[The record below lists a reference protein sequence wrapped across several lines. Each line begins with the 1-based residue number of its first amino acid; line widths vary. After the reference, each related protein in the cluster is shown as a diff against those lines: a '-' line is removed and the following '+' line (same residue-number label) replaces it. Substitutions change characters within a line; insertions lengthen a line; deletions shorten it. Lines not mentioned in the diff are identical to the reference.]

1 MIKLAKYLKP
11 FIFSLVLAILLL
23 FVQAMTNLKLPDYMS
38 DIVNVGIQQ
47 NGVEHAAPE
56 AISKNGFALM
66 TTFMTDSEKTLVK
79 QNYTLA
85 NKTDAAANGKTYAD
99 TYPNAESQLYVLGQ
113 PDEETQNALDKAFG
127 AATWTMIYTFKDMAA
142 QSGQKGAAMTSMSA
156 DDIDLAKL
164 YQSLPMLSKLPAA
177 AIGASHEKA
186 LSNDESILKQSG
198 IMLTQAFLKE
208 LGVNIGTVQTHY
220 ILKVGLIMLGVALIG
235 GVATVLVSLLAAK
248 ISSGAARNLRFDAF
262 RKVESFSN
270 AEFDQFSTAS
280 LITRCTNDVTQIQ
293 MVLNMG
299 IRMVIY
305 SPIMAIGGIVMALR
319 ESVSMSW
326 IIAVACIVLIGLILV
341 LASIT
346 MPKFKIMQ
354 KLVDRLNLVSREN
367 LSGMMV
373 VRAFNRQDYEK
384 DRFEDVNKDLTDTNL
399 FVNRV
404 MTFMMPAMTLIMNG
418 TTMLIVWVGA
428 HQIANSTMQIGDM
441 MAFMQYAMQIIM
453 SFLMI
458 SMMFIFV
465 PRAAVSGKR
474 ISEILE
480 VQDTILDPENPKS
493 FDGTKKGLLEFEKVN
508 FRYNG
513 AEEDTLSE
521 ITFTAKPGQTTA
533 IIGPTGSGKST
544 IANLMLRFSDVTA
557 GRILVDGADIREVG
571 QRDLRERIGYVP
583 QKGVL
588 LSGTIGSNLKY
599 GKPDASDSELEV
611 AAEVAQAAEFIAEKP
626 DGLDSEIAQ
635 GGANVSGGQKQRLSI
650 ARALVKSPEIYVFD
664 DCFSAL
670 DFHTDAALRK
680 ALKEHTGGSTII
692 LVSQRV
698 STIMNAEQILVLD
711 DGRIVGKGTHRE
723 LLRDCPQY
731 YEIASSQLSQ
741 EELQ

>member
-38 DIVNVGIQQ
+38 NIVNVGIQQ
-47 NGVEHAAPE
+47 NGVEHSAPD
-56 AISKNGFALM
+56 AISKNGLALM
-66 TTFMTDSEKTLVK
+66 TAFMTDSEKSLANR
-79 QNYTLA
+79 NYTLV
-85 NKTDAAANGKTYAD
+85 NKTDTAADGKTYAAA
-99 TYPNAESQLYVLGQ
+99 YPDAEPQLYVLGQ
-113 PDEETQNALDKAFG
+113 TDEETQNALDNAFG

-142 QSGQKGAAMTSMSA
+142 QSGQTGSAMTSMSA

-177 AIGASHEKA
+177 TIQASHEKA
-186 LSNDESILKQSG
+186 VSGDASILKQSG
-198 IMLTQAFLKE
+198 IMLNQAFLKE
-208 LGVNIGTVQTHY
+208 LGVDIGSVQTHY
-220 ILKVGLIMLGVALIG
+220 ILRIGLIMLGVALIG
-235 GVATVLVSLLAAK
+235 GVATILVSLLAAK
-248 ISSGAARNLRFDAF
+248 ISSGAARDLRFDAF
-262 RKVESFSN
+262 KKVESFSN

-280 LITRCTNDVTQIQ
+280 LITRCTNDITQIQ

-326 IIAVACIVLIGLILV
+326 IIAVACITLIGLILV

-346 MPKFKIMQ
+346 MPKFKVMQ
-354 KLVDRLNLVSREN
+354 KLVDKLNLVSREN
-367 LSGMMV
+367 LTGMMV

-384 DRFEDVNKDLTDTNL
+384 KRFEKVNRDLTDTNL

-404 MTFMMPAMTLIMNG
+404 MTFMMPVMTLIMNG

-428 HQIANSTMQIGDM
+428 HQIANSSMQIGDM

-480 VQDTILDPENPKS
+480 VQDSIRDPEAPKS
-493 FDGTKKGLLEFEKVN
+493 FDETKKGLLEFENVN

-513 AEEDTLSE
+513 AEEDTLSG

-544 IANLMLRFSDVTA
+544 IANLMLRFSDVTG
-557 GRILVDGADIREVG
+557 GRVLVDGTDVREVR
-571 QRDLRERIGYVP
+571 QKDLRERIGYVP

-588 LSGTIGSNLKY
+588 LSGTIGSNLRY
-599 GKPDASDSELEV
+599 GKMDASDSEVEV
-611 AAEVAQAAEFIAEKP
+611 AAKVAQAAEFIAEKP
-626 DGLDSEIAQ
+626 EGLDSEIAQ
-635 GGANVSGGQKQRLSI
+635 GGSNVSGGQKQRLSI
-650 ARALVKSPEIYVFD
+650 ARALIKNPEIYIFD
-664 DCFSAL
+664 DSFSAL

-680 ALKEHTGGSTII
+680 ALKEHTGGSTVIM
-692 LVSQRV
+692 VSQRV

-711 DGRIVGKGTHRE
+711 DGKIVGKGTHRE
-723 LLRDCPQY
+723 LLKDCPQY